1 MASSFCPKCGTPRV
15 GAFQFCRSCKF
26 DFDEIDRAAGAVA
39 APQQTPESGSSA
51 TPQSYSE
58 KYAGTPWAVAPLPTA
73 TVEPGEPH
81 SPRGMIAIVGLAGI
95 AIVTGLV
102 VVLAAGGLG
111 NSSGTPAAT
120 SRAVSPA
127 TEAPIASPTTSPTA
141 DPMAA
146 VAAQFG
152 VIEEAYLTAYDE
164 LHDTLPTSGTFASY
178 AQARTY
184 YRTEV
189 KNLERFGSNVG
200 EMAFPVEVMPD
211 VNVLVKRIAEL
222 ASLMTKLAATKDET
236 AGWKINEKI
245 MTARTAMHAARVA
258 VGEDLGLAEAPTP
271 TPKPTSNPVA
281 GKTPFIDYLLRH
293 GERAGPEILG
303 IVQAILIDAQYVDDA
318 GFRSDNKRL
327 YSRLS
332 TEIKWLKAHQPQPCY
347 TRLWK
352 VQLAGYEDLLKS
364 ASYGK
369 AGNWPAATKY
379 MRLSSAHD
387 AEINDNGMIDEATDR
402 CTANPATPG

>member
-26 DFDEIDRAAGAVA
+26 DFDEIDRAAGAGA
-39 APQQTPESGSSA
+39 APPTPESGSSA

-81 SPRGMIAIVGLAGI
+81 SPRGMIAIVALAGI
-95 AIVTGLV
+95 AVVAGLV

-111 NSSGTPAAT
+111 KSPAAPAAT
-120 SRAVSPA
+120 SRAASPA

-146 VAAQFG
+146 AAAQFG
-152 VIEEAYLTAYDE
+152 VIEEAYLTAYNE
-164 LHDTLPTSGTFASY
+164 LHDTLPISGTFASY

-189 KNLERFGSNVG
+189 KNLERFGSNVH
-200 EMAFPVEVMPD
+200 EMTFPASVMAD
-211 VNVLVKRIAEL
+211 VNVLLERISEL
-222 ASLMTKLAATKDET
+222 AGLMTKLAATKDET
-236 AGWKINEKI
+236 AGWKVNEKI
-245 MTARTAMHAARVA
+245 MTARTAMHAARLV

-271 TPKPTSNPVA
+271 TPKPTPNPLA
-281 GKTPFIDYLLRH
+281 GKTPFLDFLTRWY
-293 GERAGPEILG
+293 ERSNPEISG
-303 IVQAILIDAQYVDDA
+303 ILSALQIDAHYFDEA
-318 GFRSDNKRL
+318 GLRSDGARLEKRAN
-327 YSRLS
+327 
-332 TEIKWLKAHQPQPCY
+332 TEIKWLKAHPPQPCY
-347 TRLWK
+347 TALWK
-352 VQLAGYEDLLKS
+352 EELASHQDLAK
-364 ASYGK
+364 AGRYAK
-369 AGNWPAATKY
+369 AGNW
-379 MRLSSAHD
+379 SAYTRWLKASTAHG
-387 AEINDNGMIDEATDR
+387 AKINDNGMIDEATDR

>member
-1 MASSFCPKCGTPRV
+1 LPSSFCPSCGTPRV
-15 GAFQFCRSCKF
+15 GALRFCPSCKF
-26 DFDEIDRAAGAVA
+26 DFDEIDRTTGAVA

-81 SPRGMIAIVGLAGI
+81 SPRGRSAIFGLAGI
-95 AIVTGLV
+95 AVVAGLV

-111 NSSGTPAAT
+111 KSPAAPAAT
-120 SRAVSPA
+120 TSTVSPA
-127 TEAPIASPTTSPTA
+127 TEQPTASPNT
-141 DPMAA
+141 DPMDAA
-146 VAAQFG
+146 ASRFRT
-152 VIEEAYLTAYDE
+152 IENAYLTAYKT
-164 LHDTLPTSGTFASY
+164 LHDTLPTTGVFASY
-178 AQARTY
+178 AQARSY

-189 KNLERFGSNVG
+189 KNLERFGSNVR
-200 EMAFPVEVMPD
+200 EMTFPASVMPD
-211 VNVLVKRIAEL
+211 VNVLLERISEL
-222 ASLMTKLAATKDET
+222 AGLMTKLAATKDET
-236 AGWKINEKI
+236 AGWKVNEKI
-245 MTARTAMHAARVA
+245 MTARTAMHAARLV

-303 IVQAILIDAQYVDDA
+303 IVEAILLDAQYVDDA

-402 CTANPATPG
+402 CLANAAKPG